1 MKKIISILAVC
12 LLTVSCREND
22 FKNKGQSTW
31 VISTIKN
38 QSTTSSIYYA
48 VTTDTTDLT
57 ENSTWFAD
65 SIGAFQV
72 GDTLIF
78 CAKKDEKDSINK

>member
-1 MKKIISILAVC
+1 MKKVILVLAVF

-38 QSTTSSIYYA
+38 QSSTTSIYY
-48 VTTDTTDLT
+48 VLSTDTTDLA
-57 ENSTWFAD
+57 ENNTWFTD

-78 CAKKDEKDSINK
+78 CAQKR